1 MSTRSTELVCAP
13 WSDDVAE
20 RQRGPKVVL
29 DVDRGAANVAMAA
42 VTATIHARLLSR
54 GLAALG
60 PPYHHHDMWVLG
72 PEWDADSQT
81 GTLLSWLAM
90 PNPCHFNSTL
100 PSHNVYMR
108 I

>member
-1 MSTRSTELVCAP
+1 
-13 WSDDVAE
+13 
-20 RQRGPKVVL
+20 L

-42 VTATIHARLLSR
+42 VTATTHARLLSR

-81 GTLLSWLAM
+81 AYLLGCLAM
-90 PNPCHFNSTL
+90 PNQCHFNSTL
-100 PSHNVYMR
+100 PSYNVYMR